1 MERIPGLRF
10 YFGVFLLNCISMAA
24 QGLNFHCD
32 NDFDRLMTC
41 AFNPPPDDP
50 SCAEYTLN
58 TRVEGSQR
66 YTERNCNLISDPVRT
81 GRCSCSLD
89 INGFNV
95 GDNYTTTLRKAGA
108 LVESKY
114 ISAYD
119 NIKPKAPILTS
130 VTREKG
136 NYLVAWDT
144 KYNDPSFDLM
154 VWLNYRKEGENGTEV
169 DVSFMESYEILG
181 KSLEPSTEY
190 LVSVQSYS
198 VFYSE
203 RSGDLT
209 FTTPVSPTSIAV
221 AVIVSLCVAAFIITS
236 FLYLFCTRLKESWW
250 DSVGDYKNSTL
261 LFMVAGDHKVLMPQ
275 KTPLSSVYVEACKE
289 DEFEEKPLD
298 SGGNSLQST
307 RAESV
312 SSSLGYSQKVSIDLI
327 SDVEEAMRM
336 AFPQLSTAPC
346 HIVAHSNNGYNPV
359 AGTSS
364 PSVFENMTYSMSSS
378 GTQGLYAANPP
389 AVLSESFYKPSM
401 LWGGVHNPFPDSQVP
416 IFQLTGQRQPFDP
429 SHMKT
434 DLSYQSWNAESGSS
448 TQSEALQVDLSY
460 SCSPSDTTSSSDLHG
475 FGSSQSGDN
484 LKESLL
490 VREADRSSM
499 MERVS
504 VEDKPSFNVWVSN
517 PSEVSCP
524 SPACSLV
531 SLDDDF
537 QEFQSMMKRPGVLIP
552 TANDSRPRG
561 RPDKLPET
569 PYTGMPQRTIEG
581 ASTLTQTTQAAQGI
595 LDTQGNKVSLLP
607 ADQHKLIMISD
618 YHSV

>member
-1 MERIPGLRF
+1 M
-10 YFGVFLLNCISMAA
+10 
-24 QGLNFHCD
+24 
-32 NDFDRLMTC
+32 
-41 AFNPPPDDP
+41 
-50 SCAEYTLN
+50 
-58 TRVEGSQR
+58 
-66 YTERNCNLISDPVRT
+66 
-81 GRCSCSLD
+81 
-89 INGFNV
+89 
-95 GDNYTTTLRKAGA
+95 
-108 LVESKY
+108 
-114 ISAYD
+114 
-119 NIKPKAPILTS
+119 
-130 VTREKG
+130 
-136 NYLVAWDT
+136 WDT
-144 KYNDPSFDLM
+144 KYEKKKTFKLT
-154 VWLNYRKEGENGTEV
+154 VLLNYCKKGENGTKV
-169 DVSFMESYEILG
+169 NVSSMESYEILG

-198 VFYSE
+198 AFYSE

-209 FTTPVSPTSIAV
+209 FTTPVSPTTIAV
-221 AVIVSLCVAAFIITS
+221 AVIVSLCVAAYIITS

-261 LFMVAGDHKVLMPQ
+261 LFMVPGDHKVLTPQ
-275 KTPLSSVYVEACKE
+275 ETTLDSVYVEACKE
-289 DEFEEKPLD
+289 DEFDEKPLD

-307 RAESV
+307 GAESV

-346 HIVAHSNNGYNPV
+346 HIDAHSNNGYNPI

-416 IFQLTGQRQPFDP
+416 IFKLTGQRQPFDP

-434 DLSYQSWNAESGSS
+434 DFSYQSRNTESGSLS
-448 TQSEALQVDLSY
+448 QSEALQVDLSY
-460 SCSPSDTTSSSDLHG
+460 SCSPGDTPSSSDLHG

-490 VREADRSSM
+490 VGEADWSSM

-504 VEDKPSFNVWVSN
+504 VEEKPSFNVWVSN

-552 TANDSRPRG
+552 TANDSMPRG

-569 PYTGMPQRTIEG
+569 PYSGMPQRTIEG

-595 LDTQGNKVSLLP
+595 LDTQGNKVSLLSV
-607 ADQHKLIMISD
+607 DQYKLIIISD

>member
-10 YFGVFLLNCISMAA
+10 YLGVFLLKSISMAA
-24 QGLNFHCD
+24 HGLHLHCD
-32 NDFDRLMTC
+32 NDFERLMC
-41 AFNPPPDDP
+41 GIDPPPDEP
-50 SCAEYTLN
+50 SCAEYALS
-58 TRVEGSQR
+58 TRVDYSYR
-66 YTERNCNLISDPVRT
+66 YIERNCTLTPDPVRT
-81 GRCSCSLD
+81 GTCSCSLD
-89 INGFNV
+89 IKGIV
-95 GDNYTTTLRKAGA
+95 LGEKYPTTLWKAGA
-108 LVESKY
+108 LVESKN
-114 ISAYD
+114 ISAAD
-119 NIKPKAPILTS
+119 IKPKAPYITS
-130 VTREKG
+130 VTRENE
-136 NYLVAWDT
+136 NYLVMWDT
-144 KYNDPSFDLM
+144 KYEKDPPFKLT
-154 VWLNYRKEGENGTEV
+154 VLLNYRKKGENGTKV
-169 DVSFMESYEILG
+169 DVSSMESYEILG

-198 VFYSE
+198 AFYSE

-221 AVIVSLCVAAFIITS
+221 AVFVSLCVAAFIITS

-250 DSVGDYKNSTL
+250 DSVDDYKNSTL
-261 LFMVAGDHKVLMPQ
+261 LFMVRGGHKVLMPQ
-275 KTPLSSVYVEACKE
+275 KTLLSSVYVEACKE
-289 DEFEEKPLD
+289 DEFDEKPLD
-298 SGGNSLQST
+298 SGGNSLQSV
-307 RAESV
+307 RANSV
-312 SSSLGYSQKVSIDLI
+312 ASSLGYSQKVSIDII

-336 AFPQLSTAPC
+336 AFPQLSTAPWL
-346 HIVAHSNNGYNPV
+346 IDAHSNNGYNPV
-359 AGTSS
+359 AVTSS
-364 PSVFENMTYSMSSS
+364 PSVFENMTYSMFPS
-378 GTQGLYAANPP
+378 GTQGLNAANPP

-416 IFQLTGQRQPFDP
+416 IFQLTGERQPFDP

-448 TQSEALQVDLSY
+448 SQSEALQVDLSY
-460 SCSPSDTTSSSDLHG
+460 SCSPGDTTSSSDLHG

-490 VREADRSSM
+490 VGEADWSSM

-504 VEDKPSFNVWVSN
+504 GEEKQSFNVWDSN
-517 PSEVSCP
+517 PSEASCP

-537 QEFQSMMKRPGVLIP
+537 QEFQSMTKRPGVLIP

-595 LDTQGNKVSLLP
+595 LDTQGNNVSFPP
-607 ADQHKLIMISD
+607 ADQHKLIIISD